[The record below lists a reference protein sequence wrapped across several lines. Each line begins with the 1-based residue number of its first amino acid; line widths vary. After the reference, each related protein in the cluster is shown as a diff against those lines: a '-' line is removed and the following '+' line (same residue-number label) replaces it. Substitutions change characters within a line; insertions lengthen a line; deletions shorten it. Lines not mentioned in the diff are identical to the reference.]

1 MNEKS
6 LSVLEQYDFDVY
18 KLNRDRGGIIL
29 NTNQGLKLLYEC
41 NKAEAHYEHEDKITQ
56 ALLQTGFLNVD
67 TYCRNKEGNLF
78 AISDENRKYIVKD
91 WFDGRECDIM
101 NLSDACASVR
111 VLAQLHI
118 CLNKIPTFNEEMLLT
133 AEFSNNVTDYST
145 QLLKRTRELKMV
157 NNYLRNKKKRT
168 EFERIARDNFQMFY
182 EEALKAGNMI
192 ESLNY
197 IERLENA
204 KKTFELC
211 HGNYSYHNVLFSSR
225 CIAVTNFDKCKI
237 NCQISDLYQFMRKLL
252 EKNNWDIKLAY
263 KMIEEYDNVKHIS
276 DIDLQ
281 LLAVLFSYPE
291 KFWKIINYYFN
302 SNKSWIPRKSIEKL
316 EMVIEQNPLRE
327 KFIDTFA

>member
-18 KLNRDRGGIIL
+18 KTSRDRGGIIL

-56 ALLQTGFLNVD
+56 ALLQTGFINID
-67 TYCRNKEGNLF
+67 TYCRNKEGKLI
-78 AISDENRKYIVKD
+78 AISEENRKYIVKD

-101 NLSDACASVR
+101 NLGDSCGAVR
-111 VLAQLHI
+111 TLAQLHI
-118 CLNKIPTFNEEMLLT
+118 NLNTMSSSNEEIMSSV
-133 AEFSNNVTDYST
+133 EFTSNVTDFNL
-145 QLLKRTRELKMV
+145 QFFKRTKELKMV

-168 EFERIARDNFQMFY
+168 EFERIARDNFNIFY
-182 EEALKAGNMI
+182 EEALRAGKMI
-192 ESLNY
+192 EGLNY
-197 IERLENA
+197 SERLENA
-204 KKTFELC
+204 KKTSELC

-237 NCQISDLYQFMRKLL
+237 NSQISDLYQFMRKLL

-263 KMIEEYDNVKHIS
+263 KMIEEYDNIKSIS

-281 LLAVLFSYPE
+281 LLAVLFAYPE

-316 EMVIEQNPLRE
+316 EMVISQNPLRQ
-327 KFIDTFA
+327 KFVDTIA